1 MSLSGA
7 AAALGLPEAL
17 VERSAAARAAATGSN
32 VDEILAAWAGGEAS
46 PPSGGDVA
54 VADATAAP
62 ESGTETPVE
71 EAPEPVEEAPAP
83 EIAAPAAAAAAPPT
97 SAPTRA
103 PVPAEVTA
111 AEAAN
116 LPEVITVPTAGI
128 RERTNFVI
136 PKWLVALM
144 LATPLV
150 ALFALGGASTGACG
164 EATELTVDVIT
175 GEAVNC
181 DGTEFTGGGAGGGT
195 TDFIALGGELYA
207 GAVTPAATCAGC
219 HGAGGEGSGSFP
231 PLTGVITTFGSCA
244 DHIQWVLLGSSGWAA
259 EVGDTYGDT
268 NKPVNTGMPPHA
280 ALTDEQL
287 RSVVAF
293 ERVRFGGANPD
304 EVLADCGLVEAEGE
318 GGEGAVPPEEGE
330 GEAPTGT
337 TVPAEPTTTAS
348 G

>member
-17 VERSAAARAAATGSN
+17 VERSAAARAAATGSG
-32 VDEILAAWAGGEAS
+32 VDEILAAWAGGEAV
-46 PPSGGDVA
+46 VA
-54 VADATAAP
+54 AAP
-62 ESGTETPVE
+62 NEP
-71 EAPEPVEEAPAP
+71 EAAEPTDPATHDVPEPVEEAPTP
-83 EIAAPAAAAAAPPT
+83 EIAAPVEAAGTSPT
-97 SAPTRA
+97 SSPTRA
-103 PVPAEVTA
+103 PVPTEVTA
-111 AEAAN
+111 AEAAH

-144 LATPLV
+144 LAAPLV

-164 EATELTVDVIT
+164 EATELDIDVIT

-181 DGTEFTGGGAGGGT
+181 DGTEFTGGGAGGGA
-195 TDFIALGGELYA
+195 TDFIALGGELYS

-244 DHIQWVLLGSSGWAA
+244 DHIQWVQLGSSGWSA
-259 EVGDTYGDT
+259 ENGGTYGDT
-268 NKPVNTGMPPHA
+268 NKPVNGGMPGHA

-304 EVLADCGLVEAEGE
+304 EVLADCGLVEAAGE
-318 GGEGAVPPEEGE
+318 GGEGGAPPEEAPPEESGGE
-330 GEAPTGT
+330 TPPGT
-337 TVPAEPTTTAS
+337 TIPAETPTTAS